1 MKKILSIVPVLCVLA
16 VIYVA
21 STLIS
26 CKKDDVLT
34 AQEQP
39 GLTGKGS
46 VDYTNPNPTWI
57 QVTSPLLQPAK
68 WSAYF
73 VPLRYTAGIQT
84 SYKNTVTTTF
94 DTVVVRWHLHVGLRN
109 FNSLL
114 KPDVIDRSFYYING
128 GNGGEQYS
136 KPIPNG
142 GVMGDYDI
150 VDVIRIPK
158 TGYYNGYSLGSG
170 FNWDGI
176 TPEIHSSATNGWL
189 SSPFFI
195 GTPIK

>member
-1 MKKILSIVPVLCVLA
+1 MKKLLLFIPLVVIGFLSCEKEQVVGVPDEIVS
-16 VIYVA
+16 VA
-21 STLIS
+21 
-26 CKKDDVLT
+26 
-34 AQEQP
+34 
-39 GLTGKGS
+39 KGT

-57 QVTSPLLQPAK
+57 QVTAPILMPAR

-73 VPLRYTAGIQT
+73 VPLGYTAGIQT
-84 SYKNTVTTTF
+84 TYKNSFTTAF
-94 DTVVVRWHLHVGLRN
+94 DTVVIRWHLHVGLRN
-109 FNSLL
+109 FNSQL

-136 KPIPNG
+136 KPIPNK

-150 VDVIRIPK
+150 VDTIVLPI
-158 TGYYNGYSLGSG
+158 GNNSV
-170 FNWDGI
+170 

-195 GTPIK
+195 TVTPQ

>member
-1 MKKILSIVPVLCVLA
+1 MKKILLSSLFGI
-16 VIYVA
+16 
-21 STLIS
+21 TLIVAFLIA
-26 CKKDDVLT
+26 CTKETVET
-34 AQEQP
+34 PPTEAQTISV
-39 GLTGKGS
+39 TGKGS

-57 QVTSPLLQPAK
+57 QVTAPLLQPAK

-73 VPLRYTAGIQT
+73 VPLGYTAGIQT
-84 SYKNTVTTTF
+84 SYKNTITTTF

-195 GTPIK
+195 GTPIN